1 MNQND
6 SRKVTNQLIQQF
18 QMSWRDLDNMLRLIL
33 GIKKN
38 DVIKLAQLL
47 QDYANDKLTKDEYLL
62 KAKQILEEQS
72 LGI

>member
-1 MNQND
+1 
-6 SRKVTNQLIQQF
+6 
-18 QMSWRDLDNMLRLIL
+18 
-33 GIKKN
+33 IKKN